1 MKRKNLKSFFYSI
14 VSMLC
19 GLLFYACQDVD
30 DLQQRADL
38 LKLRLDALEQSTNEM
53 NESVAGLMS
62 LLEGKQVVGIT
73 PSADGNGYKVE
84 LSDGSSYQFMVSDT
98 PLGFVP
104 LLGINADGNWTYQ
117 VSESSNPIVLLD
129 KNNHPISA
137 YPKDEE
143 GHLAYVPQLQISEDG
158 FWMVSYDE
166 GVTFRFLMDGERK
179 VSALAEVNL
188 GTGSVF
194 SRIYYNK
201 VSGKLEL
208 TMKSDGRKFMFQV
221 IDDFYLKVTN
231 WPADGQKVF
240 TLGET
245 ATFEVEQSKVKEAV
259 IQASDGW
266 KVMLSDTKL
275 EITAPEKNSVVRKEE
290 IHLIITSAENY
301 VRVVALPVKLL
312 NSKYPES
319 TAKAFVEFAT
329 KDPHNVLLDFSY
341 AGYMH
346 GEKEPPSVD
355 ELKAKGYKLYD
366 VTDYGAVANDGKSDR
381 EAFLKTLEAAGA
393 TRKITSDGNIRVRA
407 KGDKLNAVI
416 YFPEG
421 EFILQGEKE
430 EVNQSIHLTMGNFV
444 ICGAGRNKTKLH
456 MKLHNLPANKNM
468 WSTPSMIEIKHY
480 SAPEKLTEVTANAAK
495 GDFTVE
501 VGSTVGLKAGQ
512 WVRLYLKNNA
522 PELVNKELAPY
533 SVNGLNAQVEIKKSG
548 VEVLDYHQIKSV
560 VSNKV
565 TFYEPLMHEVE
576 ARWKWELQKFPH
588 YENVGVE
595 DLTFQAVAKEGFQ
608 HHVWA
613 TNESGEKIAYDSSCK
628 MFDYGRLTNSW
639 LRRCNFISVSE
650 ACSMVNSANIS
661 AYDIE
666 ISGNRGHSAIRSQGS
681 SRVFIG
687 KVYDHSSG
695 MELTNTGGSQ
705 LGTMFF
711 ERAGQYHACGVSKQS
726 LGAVIW
732 NVHWGDDSCFESH
745 ASQPRATLIDHCQ
758 GAFIKW
764 RQGGDL
770 VQLPNHLND
779 LTIWNMNV
787 TRTKAEDGDT
797 FLWWD
802 TKSIWWR
809 NLPPVLVG
817 FHGEPITFGEGF
829 KQVKRLES
837 NGKQVEPA
845 SLYEAQLKER
855 LGYVPAW
862 LIALKN

>member
-1 MKRKNLKSFFYSI
+1 MNRIDLKSFFYSTAC
-14 VSMLC
+14 MLC

-30 DLQQRADL
+30 DLQQRADW
-38 LKLRLDALEQSTNEM
+38 LKLRLDALEQSTDEM

-62 LLEGKQVVGIT
+62 LLDGKQVVGIT
-73 PSADGNGYKVE
+73 PTADGNGYQVE
-84 LSDGSSYQFMVSDT
+84 LSDGSSYQFVVSET
-98 PLGFVP
+98 PQGFVP
-104 LLGINADGNWTYQ
+104 LLGINTDGNWTYQ
-117 VSESSNPIVLLD
+117 KSESSKPIVLLD
-129 KNNHPISA
+129 KENQPISA
-137 YPKDEE
+137 YPKGED
-143 GHLAYVPQLQISEDG
+143 GKLAYAPKMQISEDG
-158 FWMVSYDE
+158 YWMISTDGGETY
-166 GVTFRFLMDGERK
+166 RFLLDGEDK
-179 VSALAEVNL
+179 VSALADVNL

-201 VSGKLEL
+201 VAGTLEL
-208 TMKSDGRKFMFQV
+208 TMKSGGQSFTFQV
-221 IDDFYLKVTN
+221 IDDFYLKVTD
-231 WPADGQKVF
+231 WPAGERRTF

-245 ATFEVEQSKVKEAV
+245 ATFAVEQSKVKEAV
-259 IQASDGW
+259 IQASEGW
-266 KVMLSDTKL
+266 NIKLTETELS
-275 EITAPEKNSVVRKEE
+275 ITAPTKNKVVREEE

-319 TAKAFVEFAT
+319 TAKAFLEFVT
-329 KDPHNVLLDFSY
+329 KDPNNVLLDFSY

-346 GEKEPPSVD
+346 GEQEPPSVE
-355 ELKAKGYKLYD
+355 ELKAKGYKLFN
-366 VTDYGAVANDGKSDR
+366 VADYGAVANDEESDR

-393 TRKITSDGNIRVRA
+393 TRTITKDGNIRLTA
-407 KGDKLNAVI
+407 GGDKLNAII

-421 EFILQGEKE
+421 EFILQGKKE

-444 ICGAGRNKTKLH
+444 ICGAGRNKTRLH
-456 MKLHNLPANKNM
+456 MKLHNRPANNNM

-480 SAPEKLTEVTANAAK
+480 SAPSKLTEVTADAAK

-501 VGSTVGLKAGQ
+501 VGATAGLKAGQ
-512 WVRLYLKNNA
+512 WVRLYLKNNDL
-522 PELVNKELAPY
+522 ELVNKELWPY
-533 SVNGLNAQVEIKKSG
+533 SANGLDAQVEIKKSG

-560 VSNKV
+560 SGNKV

-595 DLTFQAVAKEGFQ
+595 DLTFQAVAKEDFR

-613 TNESGEKIAYDSSCK
+613 ENESGEQIAYDSSCK

-639 LRRCNFISVSE
+639 LRRCNFVSVSE
-650 ACSMVNSANIS
+650 ACSMVNSANVS
-661 AYDIE
+661 AYDID

-681 SRVFIG
+681 SRIFIG

-695 MELTNTGGSQ
+695 KELTNTGGSQ
-705 LGTMFF
+705 LGTQVF
-711 ERAGQYHACGVSKQS
+711 ENAGQYHACGVSKHS

-745 ASQPRATLIDHCQ
+745 ATQPRATLIDNCQ

-787 TRTKAEDGDT
+787 TRTKAEDGT
-797 FLWWD
+797 PFLWWD
-802 TKSIWWR
+802 PKNIWWK

-817 FHGEPITFGEGF
+817 FHGQPITFGEGF

-837 NGKQVEPA
+837 NGKKVEPA

-862 LIALKN
+862 MSALK

>member
-1 MKRKNLKSFFYSI
+1 
-14 VSMLC
+14 MLC

-30 DLQQRADL
+30 DLQQRADW
-38 LKLRLDALEQSTNEM
+38 LKLRLDALEQSTDEM

-62 LLEGKQVVGIT
+62 LLDGKQVVGIT
-73 PSADGNGYKVE
+73 PTADGNGYQVE
-84 LSDGSSYQFMVSDT
+84 LSDGSSYQFVVSET
-98 PLGFVP
+98 PQGFVP
-104 LLGINADGNWTYQ
+104 LLGINTDGNWTYQ
-117 VSESSNPIVLLD
+117 KSESSEPIVLLD
-129 KNNHPISA
+129 KENQPISA
-137 YPKDEE
+137 YPKGED
-143 GHLAYVPQLQISEDG
+143 GKLAYAPKMQISEDG
-158 FWMVSYDE
+158 YWMISTDGGETY
-166 GVTFRFLMDGERK
+166 RFLLDGEDK
-179 VSALAEVNL
+179 VSALADVNL

-201 VSGKLEL
+201 VAGTLEL
-208 TMKSDGRKFMFQV
+208 TMKSGGQSFTFQV
-221 IDDFYLKVTN
+221 IDDFYLKVTD
-231 WPADGQKVF
+231 WPAGERRTF

-245 ATFEVEQSKVKEAV
+245 ATFAVEQSKVKEAV
-259 IQASDGW
+259 IQASEGW
-266 KVMLSDTKL
+266 NIKLTETELS
-275 EITAPEKNSVVRKEE
+275 ITAPTKNKVVREEE

-319 TAKAFVEFAT
+319 TAKAFLEFVT
-329 KDPHNVLLDFSY
+329 KDPKNVLLDFSY

-346 GEKEPPSVD
+346 GEQEPPSVE
-355 ELKAKGYKLYD
+355 ELKAKGYKLFN
-366 VTDYGAVANDGKSDR
+366 VADYGAVANDEESDR

-393 TRKITSDGNIRVRA
+393 TSEITRDGNIRLTA
-407 KGDKLNAVI
+407 GGDKLNAII

-421 EFILQGEKE
+421 EFILQGKKE

-456 MKLHNLPANKNM
+456 MKLHNLCTSKTDM
-468 WSTPSMIEIKHY
+468 WKTPSMIEIKHY
-480 SAPEKLTEVTANAAK
+480 MAPSKLTEVTADAAK

-501 VGSTVGLKAGQ
+501 VGSTVGLRTGQ
-512 WVRLYLKNNA
+512 WVRLYLKNND
-522 PELVNKELAPY
+522 PELVNQELAPY
-533 SVNGLNAQVEIKKSG
+533 TVNGLNSEVVIKKDG
-548 VEVLDYHQIKSV
+548 VEVLDYHQIKSI
-560 VSNKV
+560 SGNKV

-595 DLTFQAVAKEGFQ
+595 DLTFQAVAKEDFR
-608 HHVWA
+608 HHVWVE
-613 TNESGEKIAYDSSCK
+613 NEGDVRIAYDSSCK
-628 MFDYGRLTNSW
+628 MFDYSRLTNSW
-639 LRRCNFISVSE
+639 LRRCNFVSVSE
-650 ACSMVNSANIS
+650 ACSMVNSANVS
-661 AYDIE
+661 AYDID

-681 SRVFIG
+681 SRIFIG

-695 MELTNTGGSQ
+695 KELTNTGGSQ
-705 LGTMFF
+705 LGTQVF
-711 ERAGQYHACGVSKQS
+711 ENAGQYHACGVSKHS

-745 ASQPRATLIDHCQ
+745 ATQPRATLIDNCQ

-787 TRTKAEDGDT
+787 TRTKAEDGT
-797 FLWWD
+797 PFLWWD
-802 TKSIWWR
+802 PKNIWWK

-817 FHGEPITFGEGF
+817 FHGQPITFGEGF

-837 NGKQVEPA
+837 NGKKVEPA

-862 LIALKN
+862 LSALK